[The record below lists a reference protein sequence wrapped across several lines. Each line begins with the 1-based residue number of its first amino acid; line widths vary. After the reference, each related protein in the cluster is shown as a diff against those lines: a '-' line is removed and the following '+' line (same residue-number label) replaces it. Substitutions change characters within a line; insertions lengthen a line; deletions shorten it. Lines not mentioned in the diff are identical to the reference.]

1 MKTDIIIKSCLTAI
15 SCVMLFG
22 CAQKLESGKEYP
34 ILEIG
39 DADVVYELDQVM
51 QNSEDVKPYF
61 SFFDDVKLTLS
72 YKDGKPD
79 KIVFDDSGVPFRVT
93 GADVE
98 YDGVLDV
105 EWEINSASSPYEI
118 RIKGTETVICY
129 MSKDRNITFP
139 FKLGAPSNQYE
150 YRFVIA
156 GQDGEDV
163 EGETSGTSDEQ

>member
-1 MKTDIIIKSCLTAI
+1 MKTNAIIKFCLAAMSCA
-15 SCVMLFG
+15 MLFS

-61 SFFDDVKLTLS
+61 SFFNDVKLTVS
-72 YKDGKPD
+72 YRDSKPD
-79 KIVFDDSGVPFRVT
+79 RIVFDDSGVPFRVT
-93 GADVE
+93 GADVK
-98 YDGVLDV
+98 YDGVLNA

-129 MSKDRNITFP
+129 MAKDRSITFP

-150 YRFVIA
+150 YRFVVA
-156 GQDGEDV
+156 DQAGEDAGGD
-163 EGETSGTSDEQ
+163 ESGTSDEQ